1 MNGGRG
7 NNRIRRR
14 GSWRERIVFTILG
27 IALVLV
33 GLNSSP
39 VYSALVI
46 FGAVILT
53 LIYWVIENRLGA
65 RIIQI
70 ETDGTLHVRFEQME
84 EGKFYFFEHKSER
97 CYAVRKGK
105 ALEIYQVKE

>member
-33 GLNSSP
+33 GVLSLGSTP
-39 VYSALVI
+39 VYGALVI

-53 LIYWVIENRLGA
+53 LFYWVIDRLGA
-65 RIIQI
+65 R
-70 ETDGTLHVRFEQME
+70 
-84 EGKFYFFEHKSER
+84 KP
-97 CYAVRKGK
+97 
-105 ALEIYQVKE
+105 